1 MHTLRYSLAALLAVQ
16 AAHAASLGFVNG
28 DVDDAHTL
36 RSTISGP
43 TNQWIYVERLKY
55 DTQVWQIVSL
65 NWIDASGYCSFTKT
79 NALDGNFYGIYR
91 ARTTNYAY
99 LSTNAFGAV
108 AGNLPRGTSLIGNP
122 FANPATNA
130 FASQILRSPIDSV
143 EVFAYRAGAFTSIA
157 NCSSDTWLTDG
168 ALIPLEGVAVVNSG
182 TNQVHFVVSGLVGTN
197 AFSRTLVAGAN
208 LLVSPAYRLLAPNTN
223 AVARTNPQEYQ
234 PVDLLTAG
242 LLGGL
247 ANLPV
252 PTPWSTNQT
261 GLSRLTSHTGTN
273 LYTNFRLSQYGTNWL
288 NGSNTPVSIPLNLA
302 EGFWLTLPTNRI
314 WSVPG
319 PSVYP

>member
-108 AGNLPRGTSLIGNP
+108 AGFLPQGYTMIGNP
-122 FANPATNA
+122 FDTSGTN
-130 FASQILRSPIDSV
+130 SVVSVLRTPNDPLSTYVWRNGGYQDAGTYSGGAWLSSV
-143 EVFAYRAGAFTSIA
+143 
-157 NCSSDTWLTDG
+157 
-168 ALIPLEGVAVVNSG
+168 ALKPLEGVMVYNQS
-182 TNQVHFVVSGLVGTN
+182 TNAQHYIVSGLISTN
-197 AFSRTLVAGAN
+197 SFN
-208 LLVSPAYRLLAPNTN
+208 LSLTNYNWLTSPLFRLQAPNTN
-223 AVARTNPQEYQ
+223 AIARAQPYFAQ
-234 PVDLLTAG
+234 PVDTLTAG
-242 LLGGL
+242 NLGG
-247 ANLPV
+247 ASGLPV
-252 PTPWSTNQT
+252 PIPTYYTNAISLAHVTNTVTPTYET
-261 GLSRLTSHTGTN
+261 GLLPWG
-273 LYTNFRLSQYGTNWL
+273 GTNWL
-288 NGSNTPVSIPLNLA
+288 RSSNSVTIRPNLSEA
-302 EGFWLTLPTNRI
+302 FWLNLPTNRTWTVPSRAI
-314 WSVPG
+314 WP
-319 PSVYP
+319 